1 MLSNG
6 PALMAI
12 FWQAAMPRA
21 QADALK
27 FTVYVGLF
35 VLVVAIVMYFVFK
48 NLRPKTDNSATDKLR
63 EEFEKSKDTLLMAA
77 QARKAAREAQEGAE
91 RQQDAEAEER
101 EMLLNNVDPELVFGK
116 TCPLSGLEMMND
128 QDLVIDP
135 YTGQGYHFSSFLND
149 WPANQER
156 PKYIYRYP
164 QGTIVRSDQMVG
176 SFKIG

>member
-1 MLSNG
+1 MLSSG
-6 PALMAI
+6 PALMAL
-12 FWQAAMPRA
+12 FWQASMPRA

-48 NLRPKTDNSATDKLR
+48 NLRPKTDNSHSDKLR
-63 EEFEKSKDTLLMAA
+63 EEFEKSKDALLMAA
-77 QARKAAREAQEGAE
+77 QARKAARESQQGAK

-101 EMLLNNVDPELVFGK
+101 ELLLSNVDPEQVFGK

-149 WPANQER
+149 WPVGQDR

-164 QGTIVRSDQMVG
+164 QDTIVRSDDMIR
-176 SFKIG
+176 SF